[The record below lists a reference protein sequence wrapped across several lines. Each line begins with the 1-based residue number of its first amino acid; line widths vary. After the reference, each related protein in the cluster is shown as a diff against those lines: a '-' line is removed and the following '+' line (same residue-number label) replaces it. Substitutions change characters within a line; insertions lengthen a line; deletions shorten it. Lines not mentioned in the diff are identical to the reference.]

1 MWKTGRYTGIGY
13 SYNEYCYQ
21 PGSIYGKT
29 LSSIAPLL
37 ARTGLREYVRLCRGC
52 VSPNWYLFAWGRFPR
67 VEQICKAN
75 LPRLTTECLEN
86 FGAVKSCIRQESETS
101 LVKALALDTNRL
113 SRLRTLNGG
122 TIMLDW
128 LQREKCSGRI
138 IPDHVLHWLEQ
149 EKIHVSDIDFILD
162 RMSEQQVCNY
172 LQRQKSGTRDSL
184 RQIIFTW
191 RDYLSMADKLGIN
204 TSDEIVYR
212 VKLLRQ
218 RHDELVEQLRKR
230 ERDMEAAAT
239 ARKYRKIAGICRLI
253 KPKYEYT
260 GEMYS
265 IVVPSG
271 VRDIMREGD
280 ALSHCVGKSDRYWER
295 IEQQEAYIL
304 FLRKTAEID
313 KPYYTLEVE
322 PNGTIRQKRTY
333 FDRQNDDLK
342 DAEQFLKEWQKV
354 VSERLTE
361 SDREKAEKSKVL
373 RLQEFEQL
381 RQDDIRIHKDGLAF
395 KFEDDTYETVLRSIE
410 WTPSR
415 TGEIAPVAIFDTVEI
430 DGCAVSRAS
439 LHNLSFIENLELAP
453 GCRIKVSKRNQIIP
467 HVEENLDRDCY
478 AREKVVPAR
487 CPCCG
492 QPTRIHTTKNTVNG
506 EEKVTAAL
514 FCDNEQ
520 CETRKLRKF
529 VHFASPKALNIMGLS
544 ESILEKFIGKGWLH
558 SYMDIF
564 ALDKHRAEIVQ
575 MEGFG
580 EKSWQNLWDAIQHSR
595 ITTFEQYL
603 TAMDIPMVGSTASKA
618 ICQRF
623 RGNLAEFETA
633 VCQSFDFTQ
642 LPDFGETLHRNICQ
656 WFRSEENWT
665 IWTELRRLV
674 CIKTYQPPA
683 ASTDMGNPFVGK
695 TLVVTGKV
703 EPYTRDGINA
713 KIESLGAHAGSS
725 VSSKTDYLICGENA
739 GSKLAKAQELG
750 IKILSPD
757 EFFRMAG
764 ESA

>member
-1 MWKTGRYTGIGY
+1 MKKRELLKMEDLYATEAMLVAARNDVPVRVDLGWTVYYQSEYSGFARSVVENGILKVALYDHKALRLGGKLPVYEIFMDIEKQQFLTYDHICAKWRTAKIDNLKWEPSKSSKVWISDEDATRILHYLPVGTESVYQAILEFQMAVRNMELEQRHRRETDPWDAELSQTPPLPKDWERWVNKVGIQTNYIFYDYRRGGAKHGYCTYCEKEVALKRQPHHNEAGKCQRCRHKVTFKAKGKITEYLRSPTECVYLAQKCADGFVIRQFHVDRQYRKEENAIVSKTSGFEKQRIFYRADLSSHPYHWGWYKQRRTRWVEGIDEYVYTGMGY

-29 LSSIAPLL
+29 FSSIAPLL
-37 ARTGLREYVRLCRGC
+37 AKTGLREYVRLCRGC
-52 VSPNWYLFAWGRFPR
+52 VSPNWYLFAWGWFPR

-75 LPRLTTECLEN
+75 LPRLTTECLED

-122 TIMLDW
+122 AIMLEW

-184 RQIIFTW
+184 RQIISTW

-204 TSDEIVYR
+204 TNDEIVYR

-260 GEMYS
+260 GEVYS

-354 VSERLTE
+354 VSER
-361 SDREKAEKSKVL
+361 
-373 RLQEFEQL
+373 
-381 RQDDIRIHKDGLAF
+381 IW
-395 KFEDDTYETVLRSIE
+395 RSTSSLSSSGR
-410 WTPSR
+410 W
-415 TGEIAPVAIFDTVEI
+415 F
-430 DGCAVSRAS
+430 VS
-439 LHNLSFIENLELAP
+439 
-453 GCRIKVSKRNQIIP
+453 GV
-467 HVEENLDRDCY
+467 
-478 AREKVVPAR
+478 
-487 CPCCG
+487 
-492 QPTRIHTTKNTVNG
+492 
-506 EEKVTAAL
+506 
-514 FCDNEQ
+514 
-520 CETRKLRKF
+520 
-529 VHFASPKALNIMGLS
+529 
-544 ESILEKFIGKGWLH
+544 
-558 SYMDIF
+558 
-564 ALDKHRAEIVQ
+564 
-575 MEGFG
+575 
-580 EKSWQNLWDAIQHSR
+580 
-595 ITTFEQYL
+595 
-603 TAMDIPMVGSTASKA
+603 
-618 ICQRF
+618 
-623 RGNLAEFETA
+623 
-633 VCQSFDFTQ
+633 
-642 LPDFGETLHRNICQ
+642 
-656 WFRSEENWT
+656 
-665 IWTELRRLV
+665 RRL
-674 CIKTYQPPA
+674 
-683 ASTDMGNPFVGK
+683 SMD
-695 TLVVTGKV
+695 
-703 EPYTRDGINA
+703 
-713 KIESLGAHAGSS
+713 
-725 VSSKTDYLICGENA
+725 
-739 GSKLAKAQELG
+739 
-750 IKILSPD
+750 
-757 EFFRMAG
+757 
-764 ESA
+764 

>member
-1 MWKTGRYTGIGY
+1 MKKSSLLKMKNLPATEEMLAVAREDVPVKVGSGWNTSYRCRYSGFVRSAVEGGILKVTLYDPDAMRLGGTLPVYEIFMEKEKQQFLTYDRAHDKWRTAKIDYLEWQAKGSNNVWISAVDDAQIRQYLASDEKSVYRAILKFQRAVRDAELERRHRKETDPWDAELSQTPPLPKDWERWVNKVGIQENYIFYDYRRGGAKHGYCTYCEKEVALKRQPYHNRTGTCPECGHRVTFKARGKMADYLYSPTECAYLAQKCGDGFVVRQFQVNRQYRKEENAIVSKTSCFEKQRIFYRADLSSHPYYWGWYKQRRVRWVEGIDEYINTGMGY

-29 LSSIAPLL
+29 LSSIAPFLV
-37 ARTGLREYVRLCRGC
+37 RTGLSEYVRLCRGH
-52 VSPNWYLFAWGRFPR
+52 VSPNWYLAAWESLPR
-67 VEQICKAN
+67 IEQICKAG
-75 LPRLTTECLEN
+75 LFRLTVECMEN
-86 FGAVKSCIRQESETS
+86 VKAVKSCIRQESETS
-101 LVKALALDTNRL
+101 LVKALALDTHRL

-122 TIMLDW
+122 AIMLDW

-184 RQIIFTW
+184 RQIISTW

-204 TSDEIVYR
+204 TNDEIVYR

-260 GEMYS
+260 GEVYS

-342 DAEQFLKEWQKV
+342 DAEKFLKEWQKV

-381 RQDDIRIHKDGLAF
+381 RQDDIRIHTGDLAGQRLV
-395 KFEDDTYETVLRSIE
+395 DVL
-410 WTPSR
+410 
-415 TGEIAPVAIFDTVEI
+415 
-430 DGCAVSRAS
+430 VSD
-439 LHNLSFIENLELAP
+439 LME
-453 GCRIKVSKRNQIIP
+453 
-467 HVEENLDRDCY
+467 
-478 AREKVVPAR
+478 
-487 CPCCG
+487 
-492 QPTRIHTTKNTVNG
+492 
-506 EEKVTAAL
+506 TAA
-514 FCDNEQ
+514 
-520 CETRKLRKF
+520 
-529 VHFASPKALNIMGLS
+529 
-544 ESILEKFIGKGWLH
+544 
-558 SYMDIF
+558 
-564 ALDKHRAEIVQ
+564 
-575 MEGFG
+575 
-580 EKSWQNLWDAIQHSR
+580 
-595 ITTFEQYL
+595 
-603 TAMDIPMVGSTASKA
+603 
-618 ICQRF
+618 
-623 RGNLAEFETA
+623 
-633 VCQSFDFTQ
+633 
-642 LPDFGETLHRNICQ
+642 
-656 WFRSEENWT
+656 
-665 IWTELRRLV
+665 
-674 CIKTYQPPA
+674 
-683 ASTDMGNPFVGK
+683 
-695 TLVVTGKV
+695 
-703 EPYTRDGINA
+703 
-713 KIESLGAHAGSS
+713 
-725 VSSKTDYLICGENA
+725 
-739 GSKLAKAQELG
+739 
-750 IKILSPD
+750 
-757 EFFRMAG
+757 
-764 ESA
+764 

>member
-1 MWKTGRYTGIGY
+1 M
-13 SYNEYCYQ
+13 ED
-21 PGSIYGKT
+21 
-29 LSSIAPLL
+29 
-37 ARTGLREYVRLCRGC
+37 
-52 VSPNWYLFAWGRFPR
+52 
-67 VEQICKAN
+67 
-75 LPRLTTECLEN
+75 

-113 SRLRTLNGG
+113 SRLRALNGG

-204 TSDEIVYR
+204 TNDEIVYR

-260 GEMYS
+260 GEVYS

-381 RQDDIRIHKDGLAF
+381 RQDDIRIHTGDLAGQRLV
-395 KFEDDTYETVLRSIE
+395 DVL
-410 WTPSR
+410 
-415 TGEIAPVAIFDTVEI
+415 
-430 DGCAVSRAS
+430 VSD
-439 LHNLSFIENLELAP
+439 LME
-453 GCRIKVSKRNQIIP
+453 
-467 HVEENLDRDCY
+467 
-478 AREKVVPAR
+478 
-487 CPCCG
+487 
-492 QPTRIHTTKNTVNG
+492 
-506 EEKVTAAL
+506 TAA
-514 FCDNEQ
+514 
-520 CETRKLRKF
+520 
-529 VHFASPKALNIMGLS
+529 
-544 ESILEKFIGKGWLH
+544 
-558 SYMDIF
+558 
-564 ALDKHRAEIVQ
+564 
-575 MEGFG
+575 
-580 EKSWQNLWDAIQHSR
+580 
-595 ITTFEQYL
+595 
-603 TAMDIPMVGSTASKA
+603 
-618 ICQRF
+618 
-623 RGNLAEFETA
+623 
-633 VCQSFDFTQ
+633 
-642 LPDFGETLHRNICQ
+642 
-656 WFRSEENWT
+656 
-665 IWTELRRLV
+665 
-674 CIKTYQPPA
+674 
-683 ASTDMGNPFVGK
+683 
-695 TLVVTGKV
+695 
-703 EPYTRDGINA
+703 
-713 KIESLGAHAGSS
+713 
-725 VSSKTDYLICGENA
+725 
-739 GSKLAKAQELG
+739 
-750 IKILSPD
+750 
-757 EFFRMAG
+757 
-764 ESA
+764 

>member
-1 MWKTGRYTGIGY
+1 MIHQFQVNRQYRKEENAIVSKTSGFEKQRIFYRADLSSHPYHWGWYKQRRTRWVDGIDEYVYTGMGY

-29 LSSIAPLL
+29 LSSIAPFLV
-37 ARTGLREYVRLCRGC
+37 RTGLSEYVRLCRGH
-52 VSPNWYLFAWGRFPR
+52 VSPNWYLAAWESLPR
-67 VEQICKAN
+67 IEQICKAG
-75 LPRLTTECLEN
+75 LFRLTVECMEN
-86 FGAVKSCIRQESETS
+86 VKAVKSCIRQESETS
-101 LVKALALDTNRL
+101 LVKALALDTHRL

-122 TIMLDW
+122 AIMLDW

-138 IPDHVLHWLEQ
+138 IPDHALRWLEQ

-204 TSDEIVYR
+204 THDEIVYR

-239 ARKYRKIAGICRLI
+239 ARKYRKIAGICRSI

-260 GEMYS
+260 GEVYS

-342 DAEQFLKEWQKV
+342 DAEKFLKEWQKV

-381 RQDDIRIHKDGLAF
+381 RQDDIRIHTGDLAGQRLV
-395 KFEDDTYETVLRSIE
+395 DVL
-410 WTPSR
+410 
-415 TGEIAPVAIFDTVEI
+415 
-430 DGCAVSRAS
+430 VSD
-439 LHNLSFIENLELAP
+439 LME
-453 GCRIKVSKRNQIIP
+453 
-467 HVEENLDRDCY
+467 
-478 AREKVVPAR
+478 
-487 CPCCG
+487 
-492 QPTRIHTTKNTVNG
+492 
-506 EEKVTAAL
+506 TAA
-514 FCDNEQ
+514 
-520 CETRKLRKF
+520 
-529 VHFASPKALNIMGLS
+529 
-544 ESILEKFIGKGWLH
+544 
-558 SYMDIF
+558 
-564 ALDKHRAEIVQ
+564 
-575 MEGFG
+575 
-580 EKSWQNLWDAIQHSR
+580 
-595 ITTFEQYL
+595 
-603 TAMDIPMVGSTASKA
+603 
-618 ICQRF
+618 
-623 RGNLAEFETA
+623 
-633 VCQSFDFTQ
+633 
-642 LPDFGETLHRNICQ
+642 
-656 WFRSEENWT
+656 
-665 IWTELRRLV
+665 
-674 CIKTYQPPA
+674 
-683 ASTDMGNPFVGK
+683 
-695 TLVVTGKV
+695 
-703 EPYTRDGINA
+703 
-713 KIESLGAHAGSS
+713 
-725 VSSKTDYLICGENA
+725 
-739 GSKLAKAQELG
+739 
-750 IKILSPD
+750 
-757 EFFRMAG
+757 
-764 ESA
+764 

>member
-1 MWKTGRYTGIGY
+1 MKKNSLLKMRDLPATEEMLAVAREDVPVKVGSGWNTFYRCRYSGFARSTVEDGILKVTLYDPDAMRLGGTLPVYEIFMEKEKQQFLTYDRTRNEWRAAKIDYLECQAKGSNNVWISAVDDAQIRQYLASDEKSVYRAILKFQRAVRDAELERRHRKETDPWDAELSQTPPLPKDWERWVNKVGIQENYIFYDYRNGGARYGYCTYCEKEVALKQRPYHNAVGKCPRCRHKITFKAKGKITEYLRSPTECAYLAQKCGDGFVVRQFHVNRQYRKEEDAIVSKTSCFEKQRIFYRADLSSHPYHWGWYKQRRVRWVQGIDEYINTGMGY

-29 LSSIAPLL
+29 LSSIAPFLV
-37 ARTGLREYVRLCRGC
+37 RTGLSEYVRLCRGH
-52 VSPNWYLFAWGRFPR
+52 VSPNWYLAAWESLPR
-67 VEQICKAN
+67 IEQICKAG
-75 LPRLTTECLEN
+75 LSRLTVECMEN
-86 FGAVKSCIRQESETS
+86 VKAVKSCIRQESETS
-101 LVKALALDTNRL
+101 LVKALALDTRRL

-122 TIMLDW
+122 AIMLDW

-138 IPDHVLHWLEQ
+138 IPDHALRWLEQ
-149 EKIHVSDIDFILD
+149 ENIHVSDIAFILD

-204 TSDEIVYR
+204 THDEIVYR

-260 GEMYS
+260 GEVYS

-342 DAEQFLKEWQKV
+342 DAEKFLKEWQKV

-361 SDREKAEKSKVL
+361 NDREKAEKSKVL

-381 RQDDIRIHKDGLAF
+381 RQDDIRIHTGDLAGQRLV
-395 KFEDDTYETVLRSIE
+395 DVL
-410 WTPSR
+410 
-415 TGEIAPVAIFDTVEI
+415 
-430 DGCAVSRAS
+430 VSD
-439 LHNLSFIENLELAP
+439 LME
-453 GCRIKVSKRNQIIP
+453 
-467 HVEENLDRDCY
+467 
-478 AREKVVPAR
+478 
-487 CPCCG
+487 
-492 QPTRIHTTKNTVNG
+492 
-506 EEKVTAAL
+506 TAA
-514 FCDNEQ
+514 
-520 CETRKLRKF
+520 
-529 VHFASPKALNIMGLS
+529 
-544 ESILEKFIGKGWLH
+544 
-558 SYMDIF
+558 
-564 ALDKHRAEIVQ
+564 
-575 MEGFG
+575 
-580 EKSWQNLWDAIQHSR
+580 
-595 ITTFEQYL
+595 
-603 TAMDIPMVGSTASKA
+603 
-618 ICQRF
+618 
-623 RGNLAEFETA
+623 
-633 VCQSFDFTQ
+633 
-642 LPDFGETLHRNICQ
+642 
-656 WFRSEENWT
+656 
-665 IWTELRRLV
+665 
-674 CIKTYQPPA
+674 
-683 ASTDMGNPFVGK
+683 
-695 TLVVTGKV
+695 
-703 EPYTRDGINA
+703 
-713 KIESLGAHAGSS
+713 
-725 VSSKTDYLICGENA
+725 
-739 GSKLAKAQELG
+739 
-750 IKILSPD
+750 
-757 EFFRMAG
+757 
-764 ESA
+764 

>member
-1 MWKTGRYTGIGY
+1 MKKSSLLKMKNLPATEEMLAVAREDVPVKVGSGWNTSYRCRYSGFARSTVEDGILKVTLYDPDAMRLGGTLPVYEIFMEKEKQQFLTYDRTRNEWRTAKIDYLEWQAKGSNNVWISAVDDAQIRQYLASDEKSVYRAILKFQRAVRDAELERRHRKETDPWDAELSQTPPLPKDWERWVNKVGIQENYIFYDYRKGGARYGYCTYCEKEVALKQRPYHNAVGKCPRCRHKITFKAKGKITEYLRSPTECAYLAQKCGDGFVVRQFHVNRQYRKEENTITSKTSSFEKQRIFYRADLSSHSYYWGWYKQRRTRWVEGIDEYVYTGMGY

-52 VSPNWYLFAWGRFPR
+52 VSPNWYLFVWGRFPR

-75 LPRLTTECLEN
+75 LPRLTTECLED

-113 SRLRTLNGG
+113 SRLRALNGG
-122 TIMLDW
+122 AIMLDW

-149 EKIHVSDIDFILD
+149 EKIHVSDIAFILD

-204 TSDEIVYR
+204 THDEIVYR

-239 ARKYRKIAGICRLI
+239 ARKYRKIAGICRSI

-260 GEMYS
+260 GEVYS
-265 IVVPSG
+265 IIVPSG
-271 VRDIMREGD
+271 VRDVMREGD

-361 SDREKAEKSKVL
+361 SDREKAEKSKIL

-381 RQDDIRIHKDGLAF
+381 RQDDIRIHTGDLAGQRLV
-395 KFEDDTYETVLRSIE
+395 DVL
-410 WTPSR
+410 
-415 TGEIAPVAIFDTVEI
+415 
-430 DGCAVSRAS
+430 VSD
-439 LHNLSFIENLELAP
+439 LME
-453 GCRIKVSKRNQIIP
+453 
-467 HVEENLDRDCY
+467 
-478 AREKVVPAR
+478 
-487 CPCCG
+487 
-492 QPTRIHTTKNTVNG
+492 
-506 EEKVTAAL
+506 TAA
-514 FCDNEQ
+514 
-520 CETRKLRKF
+520 
-529 VHFASPKALNIMGLS
+529 
-544 ESILEKFIGKGWLH
+544 
-558 SYMDIF
+558 
-564 ALDKHRAEIVQ
+564 
-575 MEGFG
+575 
-580 EKSWQNLWDAIQHSR
+580 
-595 ITTFEQYL
+595 
-603 TAMDIPMVGSTASKA
+603 
-618 ICQRF
+618 
-623 RGNLAEFETA
+623 
-633 VCQSFDFTQ
+633 
-642 LPDFGETLHRNICQ
+642 
-656 WFRSEENWT
+656 
-665 IWTELRRLV
+665 
-674 CIKTYQPPA
+674 
-683 ASTDMGNPFVGK
+683 
-695 TLVVTGKV
+695 
-703 EPYTRDGINA
+703 
-713 KIESLGAHAGSS
+713 
-725 VSSKTDYLICGENA
+725 
-739 GSKLAKAQELG
+739 
-750 IKILSPD
+750 
-757 EFFRMAG
+757 
-764 ESA
+764 

>member
-1 MWKTGRYTGIGY
+1 MKRKELEKLPVLRATTAMLKQAENEPMIESGYFRKELRYEHEYYARCKRFDRILKVAIYLTKNLAAGGRKPVYELFLDYDAQDFLTYSFMEKKWRTAMLRNLPQQGFGISDAQISSRDSAVIGQYLHSKWGASAAIREFQEGIREKQLLARHKKETDPWDAELSQTPPLPKDWERWVNKVGIQENYIFYDYRKGGARYGYCTYCEKEVALKQRPYHNAVGKCPRCRHKITFKAKGKITEYLRSPTECAYLAQKCGDGFVVRQFHVNRQYRKEENTITSKTSSFEKQRIFYREDLSSHSYYWGWYKQRRTRWVEGIDEYVYTGMGY

-75 LPRLTTECLEN
+75 LPRLTTECLED

-101 LVKALALDTNRL
+101 LVKALALDTHRL

-122 TIMLDW
+122 AIMLDW
-128 LQREKCSGRI
+128 LQQEKCSGRI
-138 IPDHVLHWLEQ
+138 IPDHALRWLEQ
-149 EKIHVSDIDFILD
+149 EKIHVSDIAFILD

-172 LQRQKSGTRDSL
+172 LQRQKNGTRDSL
-184 RQIIFTW
+184 RQIISTW

-204 TSDEIVYR
+204 TNDEIVYR

-239 ARKYRKIAGICRLI
+239 ARKYRKIAGICRSI

-381 RQDDIRIHKDGLAF
+381 RQDDIRIHTGDLAGQRLV
-395 KFEDDTYETVLRSIE
+395 DVL
-410 WTPSR
+410 
-415 TGEIAPVAIFDTVEI
+415 
-430 DGCAVSRAS
+430 VSD
-439 LHNLSFIENLELAP
+439 LME
-453 GCRIKVSKRNQIIP
+453 
-467 HVEENLDRDCY
+467 
-478 AREKVVPAR
+478 
-487 CPCCG
+487 
-492 QPTRIHTTKNTVNG
+492 
-506 EEKVTAAL
+506 TAA
-514 FCDNEQ
+514 
-520 CETRKLRKF
+520 
-529 VHFASPKALNIMGLS
+529 
-544 ESILEKFIGKGWLH
+544 
-558 SYMDIF
+558 
-564 ALDKHRAEIVQ
+564 
-575 MEGFG
+575 
-580 EKSWQNLWDAIQHSR
+580 
-595 ITTFEQYL
+595 
-603 TAMDIPMVGSTASKA
+603 
-618 ICQRF
+618 
-623 RGNLAEFETA
+623 
-633 VCQSFDFTQ
+633 
-642 LPDFGETLHRNICQ
+642 
-656 WFRSEENWT
+656 
-665 IWTELRRLV
+665 
-674 CIKTYQPPA
+674 
-683 ASTDMGNPFVGK
+683 
-695 TLVVTGKV
+695 
-703 EPYTRDGINA
+703 
-713 KIESLGAHAGSS
+713 
-725 VSSKTDYLICGENA
+725 
-739 GSKLAKAQELG
+739 
-750 IKILSPD
+750 
-757 EFFRMAG
+757 
-764 ESA
+764 